1 MGFWPWNTPIGV
13 TLGDAEAEDLI
24 VDEEAEWIEDILF
37 EYGTNTCACSPF
49 ESVVGIWVFARGDG

>member
-24 VDEEAEWIEDILF
+24 VDEEAEWTEDILF
-37 EYGTNTCACSPF
+37 EKG
-49 ESVVGIWVFARGDG
+49 

>member
-24 VDEEAEWIEDILF
+24 VDEEAEWTEDILF
-37 EYGTNTCACSPF
+37 ELGTNTRACSPF
-49 ESVVGIWVFARGDG
+49 ESVVGIWFFARGDG